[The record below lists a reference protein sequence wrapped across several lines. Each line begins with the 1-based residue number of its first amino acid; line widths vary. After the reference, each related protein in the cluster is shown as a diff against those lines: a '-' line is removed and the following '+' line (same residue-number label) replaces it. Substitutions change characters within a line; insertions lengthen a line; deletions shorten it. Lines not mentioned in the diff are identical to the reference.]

1 MPRITAPRVNYDQLE
16 VEGYPA
22 PIRVGSPAWFDWL
35 KDNRSF
41 HYEDAAGKFTACKES
56 RSSGMF
62 WYANRRVSGKLRRCY
77 LGATSDLT
85 LGKLNEVARQ
95 LSVSDR
101 NGQAGDGSTN
111 GSCVTDGS
119 QSSTTGAEI
128 EAYQEQV
135 RELQRRLDHERTMN
149 AGLQSQLDNSAAC
162 FEQWNESLDSLNP
175 GDVLQELRQRSSK
188 PRATYKDIELVIDII
203 RQRLAP

>member
-1 MPRITAPRVNYDQLE
+1 
-16 VEGYPA
+16 
-22 PIRVGSPAWFDWL
+22 L

-41 HYEDAAGKFTACKES
+41 HYEDANGKFTACKES

-77 LGATSDLT
+77 VGATSDLT
-85 LGKLNEVARQ
+85 PGKLNEVARQ
-95 LSVSDR
+95 LSVSGR
-101 NGQAGDGSTN
+101 NGQGGNGSTN

-119 QSSTTGAEI
+119 QSATVSAEV

-135 RELQRRLDHERTMN
+135 RELQRRLDHERTKN

-175 GDVLQELRQRSSK
+175 GDVLQELREKISK